1 MTPVHQLT
9 SYKVKIC
16 VFVRKK
22 SILKTFL
29 TSNHDLFTGGRL
41 VMDYLFQT
49 CIFLLHKMLIDG
61 LVDYCDV
68 FYELFRLSFWRYPLT
83 ADDPLV
89 SNDVMLIHP
98 IIYPKSVSIK
108 KKTNLHLGWSGVST
122 FSANVHFWVNCFFL
136 FRWRFINQP
145 LKHRGLHWNSI
156 RINAF

>member
-1 MTPVHQLT
+1 MTPVNQLT

-22 SILKTFL
+22 SFLKTFL
-29 TSNHDLFTGGRL
+29 TSNHDLFTGF
-41 VMDYLFQT
+41 MDYLFQT

-108 KKTNLHLGWSGVST
+108 KKLICILDGLGW
-122 FSANVHFWVNCFFL
+122 VHFLQMFIFGSTVFFL